1 MAKKLTKEEAQAILE
16 VFSALTLPT
25 SDDDFL
31 KKATVIDAVKRKM
44 KLQIESEV
52 AKV

>member
-1 MAKKLTKEEAQAILE
+1 
-16 VFSALTLPT
+16 LTLPT

-44 KLQIESEV
+44 KLQIEESEN
-52 AKV
+52 

>member
-1 MAKKLTKEEAQAILE
+1 MGKLRAK
-16 VFSALTLPT
+16 VFGLPT